1 MRNKLLVLGMILTAI
16 MLAALPLMA
25 QDEPDAP
32 DADDDDEMVW
42 VGRMGRGGGEGPM
55 FKFVEEMKLTK
66 EQEKKLQEMRVAHQK
81 EMIPLRAQLKVK
93 QIEMRELFRGDP
105 NQGAINSKIDEIGK
119 MRADIQKKSAAH
131 RIAMRNVLTPEQ
143 RELWDSRPHRM
154 GKGFDGPRGRGMKMH
169 RGMRGECPQGMGGQC
184 AGHGAGHGMMGQG
197 SCL

>member
-1 MRNKLLVLGMILTAI
+1 MRNKLLALGMILTAI

-25 QDEPDAP
+25 QNEPDEPGD
-32 DADDDDEMVW
+32 DDDDEMLW
-42 VGRMGRGGGEGPM
+42 VGRMGRGQGGDGPM

-105 NQGAINSKIDEIGK
+105 NQGTINSKIDEISK
-119 MRADIQKKSAAH
+119 MRADIQKKNAAH

-154 GKGFDGPRGRGMKMH
+154 GRGFDGPRGRGMKMH
-169 RGMRGECPQGMGGQC
+169 RGMRGECPQGMEGMGGP
-184 AGHGAGHGMMGQG
+184 GGGHGMMGQG